1 MTQPVQLHLLLV
13 NELITFT
20 SFSVRTGYCLCN
32 CFYIFCQQNK
42 FILGHLSLK
51 IILNCRIFCKNNN
64 FLKGQRD
71 HFLVK
76 TCNLFNSAFLF
87 NICVKAN
94 KTIYIKIYCKKKST
108 SMYIVFLSVAISVE
122 NSQNDTEVAILFTE
136 LKYNFRIISILGT
149 RRSDNSRLCNN
160 SRCICVVE
168 HYTATLV
175 ASFLRL

>member
-1 MTQPVQLHLLLV
+1 M
-13 NELITFT
+13 
-20 SFSVRTGYCLCN
+20 
-32 CFYIFCQQNK
+32 
-42 FILGHLSLK
+42 
-51 IILNCRIFCKNNN
+51 
-64 FLKGQRD
+64 
-71 HFLVK
+71 VK
-76 TCNLFNSAFLF
+76 TCHLFNSAFLF

-94 KTIYIKIYCKKKST
+94 ETICIKIYCKRNT

-122 NSQNDTEVAILFTE
+122 NSQSDTEVAILFTE

-160 SRCICVVE
+160 SRCIYVVE